1 LIPTSDAASV
11 TEGGRPAA
19 RAAGVKTAPA
29 EGGRAAFLLASGSYQ
44 FVARYSGRE

>member
-44 FVARYSGRE
+44 FAAKYSGRE